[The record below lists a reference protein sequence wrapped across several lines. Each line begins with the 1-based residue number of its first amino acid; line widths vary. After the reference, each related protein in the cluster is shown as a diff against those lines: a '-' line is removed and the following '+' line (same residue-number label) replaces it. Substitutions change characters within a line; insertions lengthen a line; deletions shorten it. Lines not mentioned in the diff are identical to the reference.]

1 MNHPRLSPRERI
13 APYEPMLREKGW
25 RVAVSEHPLRARLE
39 GFHPS
44 GTVLMITSDTRRRHR
59 PSTPMMYVL
68 QPDEDVW
75 RRVRSADLEYFAGN
89 LVLASGSRFLVVG
102 SKCRCSKARFT
113 TEAAAAV
120 RLAEIA
126 ASAPSDA
133 VRPVR
138 HYRCDADDR
147 VWHLTSKPDGYAALV
162 PLADAYRIG
171 GVPRRRPSATYPRS
185 VPSAPVSALHAT
197 DQR

>member
-1 MNHPRLSPRERI
+1 
-13 APYEPMLREKGW
+13 MLREKGW
-25 RVAVSEHPLRARLE
+25 RVAVAEHPLRARLE
-39 GFHPS
+39 GFHVS
-44 GTVLMITSDTRRRHR
+44 GTVVMITSDTRRRHR
-59 PSTPMMYVL
+59 PSTPMVYVL
-68 QPDEDVW
+68 QPDENVW
-75 RRVRSADLEYFAGN
+75 RRIRSADLEYFAGN
-89 LVLASGSRFLVVG
+89 LVLPSGSRFLVVG
-102 SKCRCSKARFT
+102 SKCRCRKARFT
-113 TEAAAAV
+113 TEAAAAA

-171 GVPRRRPSATYPRS
+171 GVPRRRPSGAYPRS
-185 VPSAPVSALHAT
+185 LQSVAVSALHET
-197 DQR
+197 DQH